1 MTKDEA
7 LKEALANYMAA
18 FGQALEAHGI
28 PYGQQQIDAD
38 KQAREAL
45 AQPDLQPLTDDEIET
60 LIQTKH
66 FRPGYFKHRSDLVI
80 LDWYRLGLRDGEAA
94 HGTGK
99 KT

>member
-18 FGQALEAHGI
+18 FGQSLEAHGI

-45 AQPDLQPLTDDEIET
+45 VQPDPVLAEREACAKLCEEKPKFRTT
-60 LIQTKH
+60 L
-66 FRPGYFKHRSDLVI
+66 GGRSISEVVGG
-80 LDWYRLGLRDGEAA
+80 RLAEAIRA
-94 HGTGK
+94 RGQE
-99 KT
+99 